1 MDGSAILNPCGY
13 VTDRRTDEESI
24 NKKQRSQIDGERAL
38 PEGQKLRRLCD
49 YREVDLDCHNIML
62 ALAFGVRLD

>member
-1 MDGSAILNPCGY
+1 M
-13 VTDRRTDEESI
+13 TDRRTDEESI

-62 ALAFGVRLD
+62 AAGC

>member
-1 MDGSAILNPCGY
+1 M
-13 VTDRRTDEESI
+13 TDRRTDEESI

-62 ALAFGVRLD
+62 AAGLLDYIRVAGCWCGGWWAG